1 MNPASALG
9 ELWKQSLGVEQVG
22 PDDNFFAL
30 GGDSISAMILLAQI
44 EERFGVMP
52 DPGLIYDHP
61 IFSQMLGALDLSPRP
76 TRSPAFGGLVG

>member
-1 MNPASALG
+1 
-9 ELWKQSLGVEQVG
+9 
-22 PDDNFFAL
+22 
-30 GGDSISAMILLAQI
+30 
-44 EERFGVMP
+44 MP